1 MKKVLSIFGIL
12 SAVFFTAQTSLTNTE
27 NYIYSKNCL
36 NDDCT
41 KASENVQYFDSF
53 GRPYQSISIKSSPTG
68 KDMVQHIPYDSYGRS
83 VDSWFPVPMST
94 MGGALQDSTTVKSN
108 ALTVYGDSRP
118 FSHTILEKS
127 PLSRPLSQISPGQE
141 WQSHPVTL
149 AYNANTES
157 EVKKYTVSTTWVEGR
172 TESALSFLGNYPA
185 NTLTKN
191 TATDE
196 DGNVSVEFKNKQG
209 QIILVKKG
217 VGTADVTDTYY
228 VYNEYGHLVYV
239 LPPLAANVSVTPDVL
254 EKLCYQYRYDGGSRL
269 VEKKIPGKGW
279 EYMVYDKADR
289 LVLTQDAN
297 LRAQGK
303 WFFTKYDQFSRPIY
317 TGILDS
323 PPGRIQ
329 QVNAIQELAFNNEV
343 RSSAS
348 WNNSGMDVYYTNNTA
363 YPTTNFKLLSVNY
376 YDTYPSYSFNPSVP
390 SSVYGSQILTDNM
403 TADMNTKG
411 VPVMSMVKNI
421 EDDNWTKNYNWYDTK
436 GRLVGSQTI
445 NHLGGYTKTES
456 DVDFS
461 GLVNQTKVYHKRLST
476 DTEKLITQNY
486 QYDNQGRL
494 LVQKHK
500 VDINTEEILAQNE
513 YNELSQLVK
522 KKVGGTNIAQ
532 PLQTIDYTYNVRG
545 WTTKI
550 NDPENL
556 GSDLFGY
563 ALKYQNPQYTNIAT
577 GKFNGNITEIDWKS
591 SSENVLKRY
600 TYGYDGLSRLKDA
613 IYTEPNAALPY
624 NNNYNENVTYDL
636 NGNIK
641 TLKRNAFPIFG
652 TTSTQVD
659 DLVYQ
664 YTGNRLDK
672 VIENSLND
680 TGYEGGNN
688 QIAYDLNGN
697 MIDMK
702 DKGIQGIDY
711 NYLSLPKTMS
721 ISQMGPLGVAV
732 NFTIDYLYRADGTK
746 LRKIYKSGGVK
757 GSINQTNTTDYLDGF
772 QYSYQESSSVCL
784 WCKTGA
790 AYEEQA
796 YKNLGTIA
804 GPVSKWELDFVP
816 TSEGFYSFKEN
827 RYIYQYRDHL
837 GNARVSF
844 AQNSA
849 GDLEVTDVNN
859 YYPFGLN
866 HIGGSNSGELGS
878 YFNYKYNGKEL
889 QETGMYDYGARFYMP
904 DLGRWGVMD
913 PLAEQMRRYSP
924 YNYAFNNPVS
934 FVDPDGRKPQ
944 MYNDAG
950 DVMHWDFDPA
960 TTIEGSSWFRNS
972 EYAPRSGFAGATMLA
987 GSGGGDGS
995 NTKGTPSKNST
1006 WSSIKNFI
1014 KSIFGVGKKSSG
1026 NLEVGPVEKITEQE
1040 SSISAWQIVSAVLFG
1055 NVDPYSAIGNAG
1067 VGPYAEE
1074 RETVGL
1080 AAMLFIN
1087 PEAAAEGLEKK
1098 ALSRVAMSKIWGA
1111 GTLRIDPKNLPK
1123 TVTEDMVEILAGR
1136 GVRQLDEFGLPA
1148 ITQNRS
1154 GISPKWVGALEWKI
1168 KDVPGSIGLNSSR
1181 IVQHPD
1187 GRWGLV
1193 INHDY
1198 TKIIQIPTS
1207 SVIK

>member
-12 SAVFFTAQTSLTNTE
+12 SAVFLTAQTSLTNTE

-41 KASENVQYFDSF
+41 KTSENVQYFDSF

-94 MGGALQDSTTVKSN
+94 MGGAVQDSTTVKSN

-141 WQSHPVTL
+141 WQTHPVTL
-149 AYNANTES
+149 GYNANTGN

-217 VGTADVTDTYY
+217 VGTSDVTDTYY

-254 EKLCYQYRYDGGSRL
+254 ETLCYQYRYDGGSRL

-303 WFFTKYDQFSRPIY
+303 WLFTKYDQFSRPIY

-411 VPVMSMVKNI
+411 VPVMSLVKNI

-456 DVDFS
+456 DIDFS

-500 VDINTEEILAQNE
+500 VDTNPEEILTQNE

-522 KKVGGTNIAQ
+522 KKVGGINIAQ

-545 WTTKI
+545 SLIKI
-550 NDPENL
+550 NDPVALN
-556 GSDLFGY
+556 GKLFGY
-563 ALKYQNPQYTNIAT
+563 EIKYTWPIDIEKRY
-577 GKFNGNITEIDWKS
+577 NGNITEVDWKTAS
-591 SSENVLKRY
+591 DNVLRRY
-600 TYGYDGLSRLKDA
+600 DYRYDALNRLTLA
-613 IYTEPNAALPY
+613 HYREPMSSVSY
-624 NNNYNENVTYDL
+624 NNFYNEE
-636 NGNIK
+636 
-641 TLKRNAFPIFG
+641 A
-652 TTSTQVD
+652 
-659 DLVYQ
+659 
-664 YTGNRLDK
+664 
-672 VIENSLND
+672 
-680 TGYEGGNN
+680 
-688 QIAYDLNGN
+688 AYDSNGN
-697 MIDMK
+697 MTRLWRNTKNSSGTAELIDNLVYTYSGNKLTSVSDLSQNSSGYPYLSVPNTIGYDNGNTDGNGNMTSHI
-702 DKGIQGIDY
+702 DKGINAIEY
-711 NYLSLPKTMS
+711 NFLNLPSAIKESPGTQKE
-721 ISQMGPLGVAV
+721 ITTQY
-732 NFTIDYLYRADGTK
+732 TYRADGVKIEK
-746 LRKIYKSGGVK
+746 LYRKTSTQETV
-757 GSINQTNTTDYLDGF
+757 TTLYLDGF
-772 QYSYQESSSVCL
+772 QYSISNSQTKGSAL
-784 WCKTGA
+784 
-790 AYEEQA
+790 Q
-796 YKNLGTIA
+796 
-804 GPVSKWELDFVP
+804 FVP
-816 TSEGFYSFKEN
+816 TSEGYFDFIKN
-827 RYIYQYRDHL
+827 KYIYHYLDHL
-837 GNARVSF
+837 GNVRVSYCSNGSG
-844 AQNSA
+844 A
-849 GDLEVTDVNN
+849 EIIEENN
-859 YYPFGLN
+859 YYPFGLKHEGYN
-866 HIGGSNSGELGS
+866 ALSGNTA
-878 YFNYKYNGKEL
+878 YKYKYNGKEL

-904 DLGRWGVMD
+904 DIARWGVMD

-924 YNYAFNNPVS
+924 YNYAFNNPIS

-950 DVMHWDFDPA
+950 NVMHWDFDPA

-995 NTKGTPSKNST
+995 NTKRTPGKNST
-1006 WSSIKNFI
+1006 WSSIKSFFN
-1014 KSIFGVGKKSSG
+1014 SIFGGGKKSSSS
-1026 NLEVGPVEKITEQE
+1026 LEVGPVEKITEQE

-1111 GTLRIDPKNLPK
+1111 GSLRIDPKNLPK